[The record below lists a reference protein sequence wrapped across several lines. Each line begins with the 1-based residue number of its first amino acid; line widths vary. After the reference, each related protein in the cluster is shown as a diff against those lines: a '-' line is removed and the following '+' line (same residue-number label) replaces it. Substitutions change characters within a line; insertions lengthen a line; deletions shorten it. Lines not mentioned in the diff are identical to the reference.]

1 MPPILKLPAEII
13 AYTSTF
19 LDGHEV
25 DQWAHTDFDNFLEA
39 MLCTPGVCET
49 PPTPTTAFWH
59 TQLPTIQNL
68 VPEAIR
74 RRVGTRLLRLAAVS
88 DTNLWL
94 TQILVTVYRILTP
107 QQSFCV

>member
-13 AYTSTF
+13 TYTSTF

-49 PPTPTTAFWH
+49 PPTPTTAF
-59 TQLPTIQNL
+59 
-68 VPEAIR
+68 
-74 RRVGTRLLRLAAVS
+74 GTL
-88 DTNLWL
+88 NY
-94 TQILVTVYRILTP
+94 QQFRILFRKP
-107 QQSFCV
+107 FGAE